1 MDFDQLFKD
10 LKDGVLEIS
19 SSSLKDFRE
28 QFKEDADDFLNSSKT
43 RLEKWTKLLKEGS
56 LDKEDFEFLVKGQ
69 KDLFEMKLLKQA
81 GLTRIKLD
89 KLKSKVFEKVIQT
102 VITNLPSLIL

>member
-1 MDFDQLFKD
+1 MDFEQLFKD

-19 SSSLKDFRE
+19 SASLKDFRD

-56 LDKEDFEFLVKGQ
+56 LDKEDFEFFVKGQ
-69 KDLFEMKLLKQA
+69 KDLFKMNFLSRQ
-81 GLTRIKLD
+81 G
-89 KLKSKVFEKVIQT
+89 
-102 VITNLPSLIL
+102 